1 MSYAVIAVGG
11 KQYLVHEGER
21 LLVDR
26 LPQGEGE
33 RFKPHVLL
41 ASADGKPAPS
51 SEKVAVNARVVS
63 HTLGEKIRIG
73 KLRRRTGYRRHTGF
87 RAKLSQIEIESI
99 SSAAASARKAP
110 AAKAEAA
117 PVAAPTPARAA
128 APRQAAKS
136 GAKAEVAKPKATA
149 TKAPARKPAAKPKAP
164 AEKPAAAPKRA
175 SKPRTKKED

>member
-110 AAKAEAA
+110 AAK
-117 PVAAPTPARAA
+117 
-128 APRQAAKS
+128 S

-149 TKAPARKPAAKPKAP
+149 TKAPARKPAAKPKAA